1 LGEGTAREARRGRQ
15 KFIGTIGNAKRDKP
29 KVTLSRACC
38 SEKRRLK
45 MTTFEWLVM
54 GFGVVIILQLAVI
67 DAKLYRLIFLTENP
81 KYKRELDLTV

>member
-1 LGEGTAREARRGRQ
+1 
-15 KFIGTIGNAKRDKP
+15 
-29 KVTLSRACC
+29 
-38 SEKRRLK
+38 
-45 MTTFEWLVM
+45 MTTFEWIVM